1 MRRPGVLALRCQGV
15 FFVDCESG
23 SGAPCARGT
32 FRWGSGLAAREGSF
46 GLGLVSGGPC
56 LALRWVSDPGWRG
69 VEPCCSGCGPGHSV
83 QGVLCMC

>member
-32 FRWGSGLAAREGSF
+32 FRWGSGLAARWG
-46 GLGLVSGGPC
+46 GLVGLALGGPC
-56 LALRWVSDPGWRG
+56 LALRWVSDPDAAWC
-69 VEPCCSGCGPGHSV
+69 VA
-83 QGVLCMC
+83 VLLWLRAWA

>member
-32 FRWGSGLAAREGSF
+32 FRWGSGLVAREGSL

-56 LALRWVSDPGWRG
+56 LACDGCLTLMWHG
-69 VEPCCSGCGPGHSV
+69 VELCCSGCGPGHSV